1 VRGEGVGFAV
11 DPRHASGALR
21 RFGRRGAALVEKRSV
36 VVALC
41 AASSAQPI
49 QYVKICSLYGAG
61 FYYIPG
67 TDFCLKLGGWV
78 RAEYN
83 SNAGGSFNP
92 IVRSAFNRTASDDQ
106 WRTRYVLTVDT
117 RNQTEYGTLR
127 TYIAAGATYS
137 NGAGYG
143 APGTASGLYAPRAF
157 IQWAGFTAGV
167 AVSFFDFMAF
177 SDFSNQTNIINSD
190 TGGCGMMLFA
200 YTAQL
205 GNGLS
210 ASISLQ
216 DPYNVYNI
224 VGVNG
229 VSGAAAPALIGG
241 LAATRW
247 PDVVGNIR
255 LGQSW
260 GGAQI
265 MGAIHDVSA
274 TYYNGI
280 VAGTSALNA
289 GVVQG
294 NGYPGDEV
302 GWAVGGGLR
311 INLPMLG
318 KGDHI
323 SMQAAYTKGALGY
336 VGSGLAGFAWYNGAT
351 GGFGTTLNGVYN
363 SGVGGVLSGIE
374 LTEGWDVAA
383 GFEHH
388 WNAQW
393 QTSLY
398 GGYVQVNY
406 NGNATTLLNAVA
418 ATPLASQDYS
428 FWQIG
433 SRTVWTPTKGLDL
446 SVDVMYN
453 HLDTAMSGQVIT
465 GAASAAAGRP
475 PDTYTY
481 ADQDSVQGIFRVQRN
496 FVP

>member
-1 VRGEGVGFAV
+1 MKMVKSLLLG
-11 DPRHASGALR
+11 S
-21 RFGRRGAALVEKRSV
+21 AAG
-36 VVALC
+36 VVAIAGAQ
-41 AASSAQPI
+41 AADLPVKAKPV

-83 SNAGGSFNP
+83 TNAGGSFNP

-127 TYIAAGATYS
+127 TYITAGATYS

-177 SDFSNQTNIINSD
+177 ADFSNQTNIINSD
-190 TGGCGMMLFA
+190 TGGGGMMLFA

-210 ASISLQ
+210 ASIALQ

-229 VSGAAAPALIGG
+229 VTGTALNGG
-241 LAATRW
+241 LNATRW

-255 LGQSW
+255 LEQAW
-260 GGAQI
+260 GSAQV

-274 TYYNGI
+274 TYYNGAF
-280 VAGTSALNA
+280 AGNPAFVPGA
-289 GVVQG
+289 VQG

-302 GWAVGGGLR
+302 GWAIGGGLR
-311 INLPMLG
+311 INMPWLG
-318 KGDHI
+318 KGDHLSI
-323 SMQAAYTKGALGY
+323 QTAYTKGALGY

-351 GGFGTTLNGVYN
+351 AGFGTTLNGIYN
-363 SGVGGVLSGIE
+363 SGVGGLQSGIE
-374 LTEGWDVAA
+374 LTEGWEVSA

-398 GGYVQVNY
+398 GGYLQVNF
-406 NGNATTLLNAVA
+406 NGNATSLLNTVA
-418 ATPLASQDYS
+418 RTPGASQDYS

-433 SRTVWTPTKGLDL
+433 SRTIWTPTKGLDL

-453 HLDTAMSGQVIT
+453 HLDTAMNGQVIF
-465 GAASAAAGRP
+465 GAASAANGRP
-475 PDTYTY
+475 NGVYTY

-496 FVP
+496 FFP